1 LAVRPLVTY
10 FSNKPEAGDMV
21 VLSNVPPGLRGRL
34 PADDQRAIRDAV
46 GKPVLLAGHDGDG
59 SA

>member
-1 LAVRPLVTY
+1 VTY

-46 GKPVLLAGHDGDG
+46 GKPVLLAGHDEDG
-59 SA
+59 RA